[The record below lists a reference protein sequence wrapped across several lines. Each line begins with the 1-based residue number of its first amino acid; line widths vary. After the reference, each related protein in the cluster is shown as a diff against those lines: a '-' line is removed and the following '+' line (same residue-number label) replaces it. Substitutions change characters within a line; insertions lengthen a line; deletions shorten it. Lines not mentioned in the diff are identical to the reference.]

1 MSTKTH
7 NNFTGIF
14 CDHGP
19 NAWQT
24 QTHGKLVN
32 KRLAVKDVFAVKG
45 ERNSAGNPSW
55 FKAAKPA
62 QQTASAVNKLMNE
75 GCRFTGFTHTDEL
88 AYSLEGNNI
97 HYGATQNPKL
107 KGHASGG
114 SSMGSAAAVAAN
126 LADIGLGTDTGG
138 SIRIPASYC
147 GLFGIRPSHNVI
159 EKDGLIPLAPPFDT
173 IGWLTQNAELISDV
187 GNVLLPNQAINNVDT
202 LVICEPLFEL
212 VDPVLQVPLKQL
224 LEKTKPY
231 FKHHKEFELP
241 NSSLL
246 SELADSFRILQG
258 RAIAKTHKDWLQLP
272 GQLPQFAPAIAAR
285 FNMALALTAQE
296 EQEAL
301 NVQTQWQTLIA
312 KNLNTNSCLFLPTTP
327 TTAPK
332 LGADTSALRMQII
345 TLSAI
350 AGLSRSAQVHLPLAN
365 LENGHPYGF
374 SLMMNRGNDKSLLA
388 CVQQLAAHFK
398 QDTLA

>member
-1 MSTKTH
+1 MSTK
-7 NNFTGIF
+7 NNNTTGIF

-19 NAWQT
+19 KAWQT
-24 QTHGKLVN
+24 HYQGTLIN
-32 KRLAVKDVFAVKG
+32 KRLAIKDVFAIKG

-55 FKAAKPA
+55 FKTAKPA
-62 QQTASAVNKLMNE
+62 QQTSSAINKLMSE
-75 GCRFTGFTHTDEL
+75 GCNFTSFTHTDEL

-97 HYGATQNPKL
+97 HYGAAQNPKL
-107 KGHASGG
+107 KGHACGG

-147 GLFGIRPSHNVI
+147 GLYGIRPSHNVI

-173 IGWLTQNAELISDV
+173 IGWLTQSAELLSDV
-187 GNVLLPNQAINNVDT
+187 GNVLLPNQAINNVNT

-212 VDPVLQVPLKQL
+212 VDPALKAPLKQL
-224 LEKTKPY
+224 LEKTKPN

-246 SELADSFRILQG
+246 NELADSFRVLQG
-258 RAIAKTHKDWLQLP
+258 RAIAKTHKDWLQLQ

-285 FNMALALTAQE
+285 FNMALALTDQE

-301 NVQTQWQTLIA
+301 KVQIQWQAIVA
-312 KNLNTNSCLFLPTTP
+312 NNLDKHSSLFLPTTP

-350 AGLSRSAQVHLPLAN
+350 AGLSGSAQVHLPLADLAN
-365 LENGHPYGF
+365 DHPYGF
-374 SLMMNRGNDKSLLA
+374 SLMMTHGNDKSLLA
-388 CVQQLAAHFK
+388 CVKHLAAHFK
-398 QDTLA
+398 QDTPA

>member
-1 MSTKTH
+1 MSTQK
-7 NNFTGIF
+7 NNNTAGIF

-19 NAWQT
+19 KAWQT
-24 QTHGKLVN
+24 HNQGTLNN

-45 ERNSAGNPSW
+45 ERNSAGNPTW

-75 GCRFTGFTHTDEL
+75 GCSFTGFTHTDEL

-97 HYGATQNPKL
+97 HYGAAQNPKL
-107 KGHASGG
+107 SGHATGG

-159 EKDGLIPLAPPFDT
+159 EKEGLIPLAPPFDT
-173 IGWLTQNAELISDV
+173 IGWLTQSAKLLSDV
-187 GNVLLPNQAINNVDT
+187 GNALLPNQAINTVDT
-202 LVICEPLFEL
+202 LVIYEPLFEL
-212 VDPVLQVPLKQL
+212 VSPALQTPIKQL
-224 LEKTKPY
+224 LEQTKPY
-231 FKHHKEFELP
+231 FKHHKEFKLP
-241 NSSLL
+241 NSNLL

-272 GQLPQFAPAIAAR
+272 GHLPQFAPAIEAR
-285 FNMALALTAQE
+285 FNMALALTSQE

-301 NVQTQWQTLIA
+301 KVHTQWQTIIA

-374 SLMMNRGNDKSLLA
+374 SLMMSHGNDKSLLA

>member
-1 MSTKTH
+1 MSTKTD

-75 GCRFTGFTHTDEL
+75 GCSFTGFTHTDEL

-97 HYGATQNPKL
+97 HYGAAQNPKL

-173 IGWLTQNAELISDV
+173 IGWLTQNAELLSDV

-212 VDPVLQVPLKQL
+212 VDPVLQAPLKQL

-246 SELADSFRILQG
+246 NELADSFRILQG

-272 GQLPQFAPAIAAR
+272 GQLPLFAPAIAAR

-365 LENGHPYGF
+365 LENGYPYGF
-374 SLMMNRGNDKSLLA
+374 SLMMSHGNDKSLLA

>member
-1 MSTKTH
+1 MSTKTD

-24 QTHGKLVN
+24 QTHGTLVN

-75 GCRFTGFTHTDEL
+75 GCSFTGFTHTDEL

-97 HYGATQNPKL
+97 HYGAAQNPKL

-114 SSMGSAAAVAAN
+114 SSMGSAAAVAAK

-173 IGWLTQNAELISDV
+173 IGWLTQNAELLSDV

-212 VDPVLQVPLKQL
+212 VDPVLQAPLKQL

-246 SELADSFRILQG
+246 NELADSFRILQG

-272 GQLPQFAPAIAAR
+272 GQLPLFAPAIAAR

-374 SLMMNRGNDKSLLA
+374 SLMMSHGNDKSLLA

>member
-1 MSTKTH
+1 MTAGC
-7 NNFTGIF
+7 NFI
-14 CDHGP
+14 
-19 NAWQT
+19 
-24 QTHGKLVN
+24 
-32 KRLAVKDVFAVKG
+32 
-45 ERNSAGNPSW
+45 
-55 FKAAKPA
+55 
-62 QQTASAVNKLMNE
+62 
-75 GCRFTGFTHTDEL
+75 GFTHTDEL

-97 HYGATQNPKL
+97 HYGAAQNPKL
-107 KGHASGG
+107 KGHACGG

-147 GLFGIRPSHNVI
+147 GLYGIRPSHNVI

-173 IGWLTQNAELISDV
+173 IGWLTQSAELLSDV

-212 VDPVLQVPLKQL
+212 VDPALQAPLKQL
-224 LEKTKPY
+224 LEKTKPN

-241 NSSLL
+241 NSNLL
-246 SELADSFRILQG
+246 NELADSFRVLQG

-285 FNMALALTAQE
+285 FKMALALTEQE

-301 NVQTQWQTLIA
+301 KIQHEWQTIVA
-312 KNLNTNSCLFLPTTP
+312 KNLNKHSCLFLPTTP

-350 AGLSRSAQVHLPLAN
+350 AGLSGSAQVHLPLADLAN
-365 LENGHPYGF
+365 DHPYGF
-374 SLMMNRGNDKSLLA
+374 SLMMSHGNDKSLLA
-388 CVQQLAAHFK
+388 CVKHLAAHFK
-398 QDTLA
+398 QDTPA

>member
-19 NAWQT
+19 KSWQT
-24 QTHGKLVN
+24 HTHGALIN

-45 ERNSAGNPSW
+45 ERNSAGNPNW

-75 GCRFTGFTHTDEL
+75 GCSFTGFTHTDEL

-97 HYGATQNPKL
+97 HYGAAQNPKL
-107 KGHASGG
+107 SGHASGG

-173 IGWLTQNAELISDV
+173 IGWLTQSAELLSDV
-187 GNVLLPNQAINNVDT
+187 GNVLLPNQTINNVDT

-212 VDPVLQVPLKQL
+212 VSPALQTPIKQL

-241 NSSLL
+241 NSNLL

-258 RAIAKTHKDWLQLP
+258 RAIGKTHKDWLQLP

-285 FNMALALTAQE
+285 FKMALALTAQE

-301 NVQTQWQTLIA
+301 KVQTQWQTLIT
-312 KNLNTNSCLFLPTTP
+312 KNLNTKSCLFLPTTP

-332 LGADTSALRMQII
+332 LGTNTSALRMQII

-374 SLMMNRGNDKSLLA
+374 SLMMSHSNDKSLLA

-398 QDTLA
+398 QDTPA

>member
-1 MSTKTH
+1 MSTQK
-7 NNFTGIF
+7 NNNTAGIF

-19 NAWQT
+19 KAWQT
-24 QTHGKLVN
+24 HIQGTLNN

-45 ERNSAGNPSW
+45 ERNSAGNPTW

-75 GCRFTGFTHTDEL
+75 GCSFTGFTHTDEL

-97 HYGATQNPKL
+97 HYGAAQNPKL
-107 KGHASGG
+107 SGHASGG

-173 IGWLTQNAELISDV
+173 IGWLTQSAELLSDV
-187 GNVLLPNQAINNVDT
+187 GNVLLPNQAINTVDT
-202 LVICEPLFEL
+202 LVIYEPLFEL
-212 VDPVLQVPLKQL
+212 VSPALQTPMKQL
-224 LEKTKPY
+224 LEQTKPY
-231 FKHHKEFELP
+231 FKHHKEFKLP
-241 NSSLL
+241 NSNLL

-258 RAIAKTHKDWLQLP
+258 RVIAKTHKDWLQLP
-272 GQLPQFAPAIAAR
+272 GHLPQFAPAIEAR
-285 FNMALALTAQE
+285 FNMALALTSQE

-301 NVQTQWQTLIA
+301 KVQTQWQTIIA

-374 SLMMNRGNDKSLLA
+374 SLMMSHGNDKSLLA

>member
-1 MSTKTH
+1 MSTK
-7 NNFTGIF
+7 NNNTTGIF

-19 NAWQT
+19 TLWQT
-24 QTHGKLVN
+24 NHSGVLAN
-32 KRLAVKDVFAVKG
+32 NRLAVKDVFAVKG
-45 ERNSAGNPSW
+45 ERNSAGNPHW
-55 FKAAKPA
+55 FKTAKPA
-62 QQTASAVNKLMNE
+62 QNTASSVNKLMTA
-75 GCRFTGFTHTDEL
+75 GCNFIGFTHTDEL

-97 HYGATQNPKL
+97 HYGAAQNPKL
-107 KGHASGG
+107 KGHACGG

-147 GLFGIRPSHNVI
+147 GLYGIRPSHNVI

-173 IGWLTQNAELISDV
+173 IGWLTQSAELLSDV
-187 GNVLLPNQAINNVDT
+187 GSVLLPNQAINNVDT

-212 VDPVLQVPLKQL
+212 VDPALQAPLKQL
-224 LEKTKPY
+224 LEKTKPN

-241 NSSLL
+241 NSNLL
-246 SELADSFRILQG
+246 NELADSFRVLQG

-285 FNMALALTAQE
+285 FNMALALTDQE

-301 NVQTQWQTLIA
+301 KVQTQWQTLIA

-350 AGLSRSAQVHLPLAN
+350 AGLSGSAQVHLPLADLAN
-365 LENGHPYGF
+365 DHPYGF
-374 SLMMNRGNDKSLLA
+374 SLMMSHGNDKSLLA
-388 CVQQLAAHFK
+388 CVKHLAAHFK
-398 QDTLA
+398 QGTTA

>member
-1 MSTKTH
+1 MSTK
-7 NNFTGIF
+7 NNNTTGIF

-19 NAWQT
+19 KAWQT
-24 QTHGKLVN
+24 HYQGTLIN
-32 KRLAVKDVFAVKG
+32 KRLVVKDVFAIKG
-45 ERNSAGNPSW
+45 ERNSAGNPHW
-55 FKAAKPA
+55 LKTAKPA
-62 QQTASAVNKLMNE
+62 QQTSSAINKLMSE
-75 GCRFTGFTHTDEL
+75 GCNFTSFTHTDEL

-97 HYGATQNPKL
+97 HYGTAQNPKL
-107 KGHASGG
+107 KGHACGG
-114 SSMGSAAAVAAN
+114 SSMGSAAAVTAN

-147 GLFGIRPSHNVI
+147 GLYGIRPSHNVI

-173 IGWLTQNAELISDV
+173 IGWLTQSAEPLSDV
-187 GNVLLPNQAINNVDT
+187 GNVLLPQQAINNVDT

-212 VDPVLQVPLKQL
+212 VDSALQAPLKQL
-224 LEKTKPY
+224 LEKTKPN

-241 NSSLL
+241 NSNLL
-246 SELADSFRILQG
+246 NELADSFRVLQG

-285 FNMALALTAQE
+285 FDMALALTDQE

-301 NVQTQWQTLIA
+301 KVQTQWQTLIA

-350 AGLSRSAQVHLPLAN
+350 AGLSGSAQVHLPLADLPN
-365 LENGHPYGF
+365 DHPYGF
-374 SLMMNRGNDKSLLA
+374 SLMMSHGNDKSLLA
-388 CVQQLAAHFK
+388 CVKHLAAHFK
-398 QDTLA
+398 QDTPA

>member
-1 MSTKTH
+1 MSTK
-7 NNFTGIF
+7 NNNTTGIF

-19 NAWQT
+19 KAWQT
-24 QTHGKLVN
+24 HYQGTLIN
-32 KRLAVKDVFAVKG
+32 KRLAIKDVFAIKG

-62 QQTASAVNKLMNE
+62 QQTASAVNMLMDE
-75 GCRFTGFTHTDEL
+75 GCSFTGFTHTDEL

-97 HYGATQNPKL
+97 HYGAAQNPKL
-107 KGHASGG
+107 KEHACGG
-114 SSMGSAAAVAAN
+114 SSMGSAASVAAN

-173 IGWLTQNAELISDV
+173 IGWLTQSAELLSSV
-187 GNVLLPNQAINNVDT
+187 GNVLLPQQPINKVNT
-202 LVICEPLFEL
+202 LVICEALFEL
-212 VDPVLQVPLKQL
+212 VDPSLQAPLGKL

-231 FKHHKEFELP
+231 FNHHIDFKLP
-241 NSSLL
+241 NVGLL
-246 SELADSFRILQG
+246 SELADTFRILQG
-258 RAIAKTHKDWLQLP
+258 RAIAKTHRDWIELPDQLSH
-272 GQLPQFAPAIAAR
+272 FAPAITAR
-285 FNMALALTAQE
+285 FKMALALTEQE

-301 NVQTQWQTLIA
+301 KIQYEWQAIVA
-312 KNLNTNSCLFLPTTP
+312 KNLNKHSCLFLPTTP

-350 AGLSRSAQVHLPLAN
+350 AGLSGSAQVHLPLAN
-365 LENGHPYGF
+365 LANAHPYGF
-374 SLMMNRGNDKSLLA
+374 SLMMSHGNDKSLLA
-388 CVQQLAAHFK
+388 CVQQLAAHLK
-398 QDTLA
+398 KDTPA

>member
-1 MSTKTH
+1 MSDKK
-7 NNFTGIF
+7 NKKSIF
-14 CDHGP
+14 CNHGP
-19 NAWQT
+19 TLWQT
-24 QTHGKLVN
+24 NQSGLLAN
-32 KRLAVKDVFAVKG
+32 NRLAVKDVFAVKG
-45 ERNSAGNPSW
+45 ERNSAGNPHW
-55 FKAAKPA
+55 FKTAKPA
-62 QQTASAVNKLMNE
+62 QNTASSVNKLMTA
-75 GCRFTGFTHTDEL
+75 GCNFIGFTHTDEL

-97 HYGATQNPKL
+97 HYGAAQNPKL
-107 KGHASGG
+107 KGHACGG

-147 GLFGIRPSHNVI
+147 GLYGIRPSHNVI

-173 IGWLTQNAELISDV
+173 IGWLTQSGELLSDV
-187 GNVLLPNQAINNVDT
+187 GNVLLPNQAINNVNT

-212 VDPVLQVPLKQL
+212 VDPALKAPLKQL
-224 LEKTKPY
+224 LEKTKHN

-246 SELADSFRILQG
+246 NELADSFRVLQG
-258 RAIAKTHKDWLQLP
+258 RAIAKTHKDWLQLQ

-285 FNMALALTAQE
+285 FNMALALTDQE

-301 NVQTQWQTLIA
+301 KVQTQWQAIVTN
-312 KNLNTNSCLFLPTTP
+312 NLDKHSCLFLPTTP

-350 AGLSRSAQVHLPLAN
+350 AGLSGSAQVHLPLAN
-365 LENGHPYGF
+365 LANDHPYGF
-374 SLMMNRGNDKSLLA
+374 SLMVSHGNDKSLLA
-388 CVQQLAAHFK
+388 CVKHIAAHFK
-398 QDTLA
+398 QDTPA

>member
-1 MSTKTH
+1 MSTKTD

-24 QTHGKLVN
+24 QTHGTLVN

-45 ERNSAGNPSW
+45 ERNGAGNPSW

-75 GCRFTGFTHTDEL
+75 GCSFTGFTHTDEL

-97 HYGATQNPKL
+97 HYGAAQNPKL

-173 IGWLTQNAELISDV
+173 IGWLTQNAELLSDV

-212 VDPVLQVPLKQL
+212 VDPVLQAPLKQL

-246 SELADSFRILQG
+246 NELADSFRILQG

-272 GQLPQFAPAIAAR
+272 GLLPQFAPAIAAR

-312 KNLNTNSCLFLPTTP
+312 KNLNTNSCLSVSYTH
-327 TTAPK
+327 
-332 LGADTSALRMQII
+332 LR
-345 TLSAI
+345 
-350 AGLSRSAQVHLPLAN
+350 
-365 LENGHPYGF
+365 
-374 SLMMNRGNDKSLLA
+374 
-388 CVQQLAAHFK
+388 AHE
-398 QDTLA
+398 T